1 MCGLQLHDVCVGTVH
16 NSGIHHRFFGIG
28 FLLQNIHSQLQY
40 LITIGRIDK
49 GSIQHTV
56 QNQLQP
62 VSLTRQG
69 IYADKNH
76 FLLPPCHL
84 CCLIGTRSD
93 TVIMGIHSINL
104 RMPPKHTIHFYLC
117 RTTFPRSIRFINQLY
132 IREFTDGS
140 HKSLMPFHCR
150 SRTAQSC
157 QFYYISLPFQT
168 GGNIVS
174 YRTTDFIIIGSDIG
188 SIFIRKNLPVYKN
201 NGDAFLISFFYNR
214 SHRSSFVSGNNQ
226 QIDSFVHKIMD
237 IFRLLTVIIPCRTD
251 FHRNTIIKHRFP
263 KNLIIHLMSP

>member
-1 MCGLQLHDVCVGTVH
+1 
-16 NSGIHHRFFGIG
+16 
-28 FLLQNIHSQLQY
+28 
-40 LITIGRIDK
+40 
-49 GSIQHTV
+49 
-56 QNQLQP
+56 
-62 VSLTRQG
+62 
-69 IYADKNH
+69 
-76 FLLPPCHL
+76 
-84 CCLIGTRSD
+84 
-93 TVIMGIHSINL
+93 MGIHSINL

-237 IFRLLTVIIPCRTD
+237 IFRLLTVIISCRTD
-251 FHRNTIIKHRFP
+251 FHRNAIIKHCFP